1 MTIFLLAILAF
12 VAASSLVI
20 ALILGAEARGS
31 STRAR
36 IRKRITTVS
45 PAQQQTTLR
54 INKGDAL
61 YSGIPQLQRLLSQ
74 MQLARKL
81 DLLLNQANI
90 NMSVGLFLLLSVA
103 MGVVAY
109 TVLFVMF
116 TQSIELALIG
126 ALLTA
131 VGPYLYLLYLSQ
143 KRIRKFLEQ
152 MPDGLDIMAQ
162 GLQAGLGLSQSQ
174 AYVAKE
180 MPDPIGTEFSTF
192 MEELNLG
199 LPLNRALNNFQ
210 ERIPIQET
218 RLLSTALTVQRDVGG
233 SLAELLNKLSDVVRE
248 RFRIEREIKT
258 LTAQNRMA
266 AIVVCSIPPVLFVAM
281 SILNPSL
288 MQEVKEHRI
297 GWIMLMAALTLEVIG
312 IFMFRRLLRLHI

>member
-20 ALILGAEARGS
+20 ALILGVEARGS
-31 STRAR
+31 SPGAR
-36 IRKRITTVS
+36 IRKRITTVA
-45 PAQQQTTLR
+45 PAQQTTVH

-61 YSGIPQLQRLLSQ
+61 YSAIPQLDRLLSQ
-74 MQLARKL
+74 TQIARKVN
-81 DLLLNQANI
+81 LLLNQANI
-90 NMSVGLFLLLSVA
+90 NMSVGLFSLLSVA
-103 MGVVAY
+103 MAVVAY
-109 TVLFVMF
+109 TVLSVMF
-116 TQSIELALIG
+116 TQSMELALVG

-180 MPDPIGTEFSTF
+180 MPDPIGTEFSIF

-210 ERIPIQET
+210 DRIPIQET

-233 SLAELLNKLSDVVRE
+233 SLAELLNKLADIIRE

-266 AIVVCSIPPVLFVAM
+266 AIVVCSIPPLLFIAM

-288 MQEVKEHRI
+288 MQEVKENRV
-297 GWIMLMAALTLEVIG
+297 GWIMLMAALTLEVFG
-312 IFMFRRLLRLHI
+312 IFLFRRLLRLHI

>member
-20 ALILGAEARGS
+20 ALILGAEAHSGS
-31 STRAR
+31 SRAR
-36 IRKRITTVS
+36 IRKRITTVA
-45 PAQQQTTLR
+45 PAQHTTLH
-54 INKGDAL
+54 ITKGDAL
-61 YSGIPQLQRLLSQ
+61 YSAVPQLHRLLSQ
-74 MQLARKL
+74 TQIARKL

-90 NMSVGLFLLLSVA
+90 NMSVGLFSLLSVA
-103 MGVVAY
+103 MAVVAY
-109 TVLFVMF
+109 TVLSVMF
-116 TQSIELALIG
+116 TQSMELALIG

-131 VGPYLYLLYLSQ
+131 AGPYLYLLYLAR

-162 GLQAGLGLSQSQ
+162 GLHAGLGLSQSQ

-180 MPDPIGTEFSTF
+180 MPDPIGTEFSVF

-199 LPLNRALNNFQ
+199 LPLNGALNNFQ

-218 RLLSTALTVQRDVGG
+218 RLFSTALTVQRDVGG
-233 SLAELLNKLSDVVRE
+233 SLAELLNKLSDVIRE

-266 AIVVCSIPPVLFVAM
+266 AIVVCSIPPVLFVVM
-281 SILNPSL
+281 SVLNAPL
-288 MQEVKEHRI
+288 MQEVRENRI

-312 IFMFRRLLRLHI
+312 IFAFRRLLRLHI

>member
-31 STRAR
+31 SPRAR
-36 IRKRITTVS
+36 IHKRITTVA
-45 PAQQQTTLR
+45 PEQQATVH
-54 INKGDAL
+54 INKEDAV
-61 YSGIPQLQRLLSQ
+61 YSAIPYLDRLLSQ
-74 MQLARKL
+74 TQLARKVN
-81 DLLLNQANI
+81 LLLNQANI
-90 NMSVGLFLLLSVA
+90 NMSVGLFSLLSVA
-103 MGVVAY
+103 MSVVAY
-109 TVLFVMF
+109 IVLSVMF
-116 TQSIELALIG
+116 TQSMELALIG

-131 VGPYLYLLYLSQ
+131 VGPYLYLLYFARN
-143 KRIRKFLEQ
+143 RIRKFLEQ

-218 RLLSTALTVQRDVGG
+218 RLFSTALTVQRDVGG
-233 SLAELLNKLSDVVRE
+233 SLAELLNKLADIIRE

-281 SILNPSL
+281 SLLNPAL
-288 MQEVKEHRI
+288 MQEVKENRI
-297 GWIMLMAALTLEVIG
+297 GWIMLMIALTLEILG
-312 IFMFRRLLRLHI
+312 MLWFRRLLRLHI

>member
-20 ALILGAEARGS
+20 ALILGVEARGS
-31 STRAR
+31 SPGAR
-36 IRKRITTVS
+36 IRKRITTVA
-45 PAQQQTTLR
+45 PAQQTTVH

-61 YSGIPQLQRLLSQ
+61 YSAIPQLDRLLSQ
-74 MQLARKL
+74 TQIARKVN
-81 DLLLNQANI
+81 LLLNQANI
-90 NMSVGLFLLLSVA
+90 NMSVGLFSLLSVA
-103 MGVVAY
+103 MAVVAY
-109 TVLFVMF
+109 TVLSVMF
-116 TQSIELALIG
+116 TQSMELALVG

-180 MPDPIGTEFSTF
+180 MPDPIGTEFSIF

-210 ERIPIQET
+210 DRIPIQET

-233 SLAELLNKLSDVVRE
+233 SLAELLNKLADIIRE

-266 AIVVCSIPPVLFVAM
+266 AIVVCSIPPLLFVAM

-288 MQEVKEHRI
+288 MQEVKENRV
-297 GWIMLMAALTLEVIG
+297 GWIMLMAALTLEVFG
-312 IFMFRRLLRLHI
+312 IFLFRRLLRLHI

>member
-20 ALILGAEARGS
+20 AIILGAEAHGS
-31 STRAR
+31 SPRAR
-36 IRKRITTVS
+36 IRKRITTVA
-45 PAQQQTTLR
+45 PEQPTTVR
-54 INKGDAL
+54 ITKGDAL
-61 YSGIPQLQRLLSQ
+61 YSAVPQLHRLLSQ
-74 MQLARKL
+74 TQIARKL
-81 DLLLNQANI
+81 NLLLYQANI
-90 NMSVGLFLLLSVA
+90 NMSVGLFSLLSFA
-103 MGVVAY
+103 MTMVAY
-109 TVLFVMF
+109 IVLSLVFNQ
-116 TQSIELALIG
+116 TAELSLLG

-131 VGPYLYLLYLSQ
+131 IGPYLYVVYLAR
-143 KRIRKFLEQ
+143 KRVRKFLEQ

-162 GLQAGLGLSQSQ
+162 GLQAGLGLNQSQ

-180 MPDPIGTEFSTF
+180 MPDPIGTEFSIF

-199 LPLNRALNNFQ
+199 LPLNGALNNFQ

-218 RLLSTALTVQRDVGG
+218 RLFSTALTVQRDVGG
-233 SLAELLNKLSDVVRE
+233 SLAELLNKLSDVIRE

-281 SILNPSL
+281 SVLDPRL
-288 MQEVKEHRI
+288 MQEVRESRI
-297 GWIMLMAALTLEVIG
+297 GWIMMMTALTLEIIG
-312 IFMFRRLLRLHI
+312 IFVFRRLLRLHI

>member
-20 ALILGAEARGS
+20 ALILGAEARGRS
-31 STRAR
+31 PHAR
-36 IRKRITTVS
+36 IKNRITTVA
-45 PAQQQTTLR
+45 PGQHTTLR
-54 INKGDAL
+54 ITKRDAL
-61 YSGIPQLQRLLSQ
+61 YSTVPQLHRLLSQ
-74 MQLARKL
+74 TQIARKL
-81 DLLLNQANI
+81 NLLLNQANI
-90 NMSVGLFLLLSVA
+90 NMSVGLFLLLSLA
-103 MGVVAY
+103 MAVVAF
-109 TVLFVMF
+109 TVLSVMF

-131 VGPYLYLLYLSQ
+131 VGPYLYLLYFAR

-218 RLLSTALTVQRDVGG
+218 RLFSTALTVQREVGG
-233 SLAELLNKLSDVVRE
+233 SLAELLNKLSDVIRE
-248 RFRIEREIKT
+248 RFRIEGEIRT

-281 SILNPSL
+281 SVLNPSL
-288 MQEVKEHRI
+288 MQEVRENRI

-312 IFMFRRLLRLHI
+312 IFVFRRLLRLHI